1 MLNKSSVH
9 VNGFSNATCMLAILY
24 ADVFLKQ
31 IDEFSL
37 SLICGSKIHLNLP
50 DSSQL
55 QPNAS
60 VSFEDET
67 CGLKRHYCSALRS
80 LIYFAFRTHEI

>member
-1 MLNKSSVH
+1 VLNKSSVH
-9 VNGFSNATCMLAILY
+9 VNGSSNATRMLAILY

-37 SLICGSKIHLNLP
+37 SHICGSKIYLNSP
-50 DSSQL
+50 DSFQL

-67 CGLKRHYCSALRS
+67 CGLKRHYYTTLRS
-80 LIYFAFRTHEI
+80 FIYVAFRTHKI